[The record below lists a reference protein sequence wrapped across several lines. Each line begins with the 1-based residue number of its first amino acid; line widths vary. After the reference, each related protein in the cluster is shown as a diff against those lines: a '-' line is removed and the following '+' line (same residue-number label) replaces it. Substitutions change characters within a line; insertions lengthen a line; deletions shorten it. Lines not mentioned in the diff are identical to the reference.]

1 MFQNPFKLAALAL
14 AAIMLG
20 GIGLLAY
27 PVRAQESSAE
37 SRSEAARS
45 ALAPEEL
52 AKAWALIRPQPG
64 EAKWMDIPWEIDVW
78 QARKKAAAEGK
89 PIFFLTGGGKSPLGD
104 C

>member
-14 AAIMLG
+14 AGIMLG

-27 PVRAQESSAE
+27 PVRAEEPSAA
-37 SRSEAARS
+37 SRPEAPRS
-45 ALAPEEL
+45 TLAPEDL
-52 AKAWALIRPQPG
+52 TRACALIRPQPG